1 MNGICFTDFT
11 LSPILRQMTRQCHV
25 SYINAYCSFLHII
38 SITKYTPLLFKQ
50 RLDQYSPFPFGT
62 NIHRTVGCQHY
73 DTFINA
79 SRTYFTFLDYCNRA
93 FLRFVQCCLLCL
105 LHSYFDMT

>member
-1 MNGICFTDFT
+1 MNGICSTDFT
-11 LSPILRQMTRQCHV
+11 LSPIFRQMTRQCHV